1 MKNEKKISK
10 KQSGWFKLYK
20 HVVSILTIV
29 AIPRMISAS
38 GLITWRNDNAHHW
51 RYLYSIIKNALD
63 NNQIHQGIKM
73 CMSEFIF
80 NLLHLGDWIK
90 FALMLTTF
98 ILIVRLIPKIFSFS
112 HKTAQA
118 LEKPFL
124 TIYNHTSDALTK
136 FSFANVLPVVGSV
149 LRYNIIPA
157 SDSQYNTLSIAIE
170 KDGKQYYGGIRL
182 SKPVC
187 KIPRLHMISKDGEEI
202 DHVLGRSLI
211 IVRKKSCVY
220 LCGSFI
226 DENNTKQRKQI
237 ICDHKVQIGITSHFY
252 SLQATK

>member
-1 MKNEKKISK
+1 MKKEKKTPK
-10 KQSGWFKLYK
+10 KQSGWLKFYK
-20 HVVSILTIV
+20 HVVNFLTIV
-29 AIPRMISAS
+29 AIPRMINTS
-38 GLITWRNDNAHHW
+38 GLITWRNDHANHW
-51 RYLYSIIKNALD
+51 GYLYSIMKDALD
-63 NNQIHQGIKM
+63 KNQVMQGVKM

-90 FALMLTTF
+90 FALMLTALM
-98 ILIVRLIPKIFSFS
+98 LIVRLIPKIFSFA
-112 HKTAQA
+112 HKTAQV

-124 TIYNHTSDALTK
+124 TFYTHTGEVLTK
-136 FSFANVLPVVGSV
+136 FSFANVLPVVGCI
-149 LRYNIIPA
+149 LRYNVIPA

-226 DENNTKQRKQI
+226 DENSTKQRKQM
-237 ICDHKVQIGITSHFY
+237 ICDHKAQIEIKSHFY
-252 SLQATK
+252 SLQAMK